1 LILIVFLVLG
11 SAIAIAIAIGLYWL
25 PARLLPRLRILD
37 SLSTRSILY
46 LVVWGPIAVVTSLTL
61 VGYTALYLLPQ
72 PTVGADPNP
81 GACDASCK

>member
-1 LILIVFLVLG
+1 MILVVFLILG
-11 SAIAIAIAIGLYWL
+11 SVIAIAIAISLYWL
-25 PARLLPRLRILD
+25 PTLLWPRLWILD
-37 SLSTRSILY
+37 SLSTRSVLY
-46 LVVWGPIAVVTSLTL
+46 LLVWGPISVVTSLAL

>member
-1 LILIVFLVLG
+1 MILVVFLILG
-11 SAIAIAIAIGLYWL
+11 SAIAISLYWL
-25 PARLLPRLRILD
+25 PTLLWPRLRVID
-37 SLSTRSILY
+37 SLSARSVLY
-46 LVVWGPIAVVTSLTL
+46 LLVWGPISVVTSLAL